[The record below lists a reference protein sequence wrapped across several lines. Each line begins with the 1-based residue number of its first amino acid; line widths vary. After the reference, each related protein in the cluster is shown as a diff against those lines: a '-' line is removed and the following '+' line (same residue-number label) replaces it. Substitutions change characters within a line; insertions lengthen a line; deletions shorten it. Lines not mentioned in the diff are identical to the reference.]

1 MIIKEL
7 LEKKNQG
14 KANEDVMVAVEK
26 ESEDNTSIILGIIEK
41 LLDKKNRRHKAH
53 IDQVTQALKKE
64 RRKYLQVKDG

>member
-1 MIIKEL
+1 MILKEL

-14 KANEDVMVAVEK
+14 KANEDVMVAVEE

-41 LLDKKNRRHKAH
+41 LLDKNNRRHKAH

>member
-1 MIIKEL
+1 
-7 LEKKNQG
+7 
-14 KANEDVMVAVEK
+14 MVEVEK